1 MARIRAFSA
10 IGGGAL
16 SEANMTSSSVSYQ
29 SVTPDCDTIL
39 FGEIHINTTVANNGT
54 IGTVSPAPAN
64 DTVGVATLKND
75 ISGRRVVKLKTNGEL
90 VNEGGNTMVA
100 GYDWVFQL
108 AYKKA

>member
-1 MARIRAFSA
+1 MRVRANNAS
-10 IGGGAL
+10 GGGGGLADA
-16 SEANMTSSSVSYQ
+16 SMTSSSVTYTGGTS
-29 SVTPDCDTIL
+29 DCDTIL
-39 FGEIHINTTVANNGT
+39 FGEIHINTTVANYGI

-100 GYDWVFQL
+100 GYDWEFKL

>member
-1 MARIRAFSA
+1 MRVRANNAS
-10 IGGGAL
+10 GGGLADA
-16 SEANMTSSSVSYQ
+16 SMTSSV
-29 SVTPDCDTIL
+29 VTYTGGTSDCDTIL

-75 ISGRRVVKLKTNGEL
+75 ISGRRIVKLKTNGEL